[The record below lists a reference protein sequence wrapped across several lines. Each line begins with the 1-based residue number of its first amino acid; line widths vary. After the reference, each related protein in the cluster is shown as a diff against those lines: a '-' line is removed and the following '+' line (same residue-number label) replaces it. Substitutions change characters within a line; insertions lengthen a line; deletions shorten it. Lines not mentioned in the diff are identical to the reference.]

1 MIHCF
6 SLLYIGLS
14 HFQTRRQ
21 QIHCTYTYKCKH
33 NHNNNN
39 NNNNN
44 NKFKNN
50 SNNNN
55 NSKCLYKCL
64 IFGCLLL
71 KTKTQ
76 LNCLF
81 SKQKMVTSRYCW
93 TQGANHGGSWVSRKG
108 IGKQPPLGR
117 AMGIVER
124 GMLVVNLPHCCR
136 WFTGKVYIKGLL
148 GGGFNPFEKYA
159 RQNGNLPQIGMK
171 KKKRFETTT

>member
-1 MIHCF
+1 MSLHAIDNCPIIHCS
-6 SLLYIGLS
+6 SLLYIGLY

-33 NHNNNN
+33 NNNNY
-39 NNNNN
+39 
-44 NKFKNN
+44 KFNNN

-55 NSKCLYKCL
+55 NSKMSHIWMSPFK
-64 IFGCLLL
+64 
-71 KTKTQ
+71 KPKTQ

-81 SKQKMVTSRYCW
+81 PKKNVTSRYCW
-93 TQGANHGGSWVSRKG
+93 TQGANHGGSWVTRKG

-148 GGGFNPFEKYA
+148 GGGFNPAEKY
-159 RQNGNLPQIGMK
+159 
-171 KKKRFETTT
+171 